1 MTIGFEKENPVITRL
16 RVVAGFAA
24 ASLVALCAIATAA
37 DVPPP
42 AAAPDAKAAG
52 DAKSTGGRLED
63 QIRARVEK
71 RLSTRV
77 SSVRKMPFGLYEVVA
92 ENEVF
97 YVDAAV
103 NYLVAGRVIDIKT
116 HEDLTGTRRDE
127 VLRVDFKSLPFDNAV
142 KSVRGDGSRMLVVF
156 ADPNCPYCKRLE
168 KDLQTLDNVTM
179 YTFLYPILS
188 PDSVDKSVAI
198 WCATDRAAAWSS
210 TMIAGKAPKL
220 EGEACKNPVDDN
232 LALGK
237 KLQITATPTLVFS
250 DGHRVPGAMPI
261 DRVETL
267 LAEAS
272 RGSPHTAAALPGVPS
287 SAATN

>member
-1 MTIGFEKENPVITRL
+1 VTTRHRL
-16 RVVAGFAA
+16 LAGFAA
-24 ASLVALCAIATAA
+24 ASMVALCALAIAADAPPPTAAPAATATPGDAA
-37 DVPPP
+37 DKG
-42 AAAPDAKAAG
+42 AADAKP
-52 DAKSTGGRLED
+52 GGRIED
-63 QIRARVEK
+63 QIRAKVEK
-71 RLSTRV
+71 RLSTQV
-77 SSVRKMPFGLYEVVA
+77 VSVRKTPTGLYEVVA

-103 NYLVAGRVIDIKT
+103 NYLVAGRIIDIKT
-116 HEDLTGTRRDE
+116 HEDLTQARRDE
-127 VLRVDFKSLPFDNAV
+127 VLRIDFKSLPFDHAV

-168 KDLQTLDNVTM
+168 KDLETLDNVTM

-198 WCATDRAAAWSS
+198 WCATDRTAAWSS
-210 TMIAGKAPKL
+210 TMLSGKAPKL
-220 EGEACKNPVDDN
+220 EGAACKNPVDSN
-232 LALGK
+232 LELGK

-250 DGHRVPGAMPI
+250 DGHRVAGAMPI

-267 LAEAS
+267 MAEAS
-272 RGSPHTAAALPGVPS
+272 RGGPHTAAVAPGVPS